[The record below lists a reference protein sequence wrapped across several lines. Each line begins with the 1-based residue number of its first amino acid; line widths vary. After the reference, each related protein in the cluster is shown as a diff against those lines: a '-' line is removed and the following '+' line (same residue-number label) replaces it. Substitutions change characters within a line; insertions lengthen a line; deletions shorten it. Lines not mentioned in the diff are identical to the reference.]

1 MVHYLNVEALQVWHV
16 AWNME
21 RQNLPLSVPERLIAE
36 CEPVEDQAAL
46 RGPVLIA
53 NNILARP
60 QVSQRH
66 GDAEHSLL
74 LVVREIE
81 DAFQLAD
88 EGVQVGIRGWEHGS
102 APACAGA
109 PVSQPSAA

>member
-1 MVHYLNVEALQVWHV
+1 MVHHLKMEALQVWHV

-21 RQNLPLSVPERLIAE
+21 RQNLPLSGPKRLIAE

-53 NNILARP
+53 NNVLARP

-66 GDAEHSLL
+66 GDAEDSLL
-74 LVVREIE
+74 LIVREID
-81 DAFQLAD
+81 DAF
-88 EGVQVGIRGWEHGS
+88 
-102 APACAGA
+102 
-109 PVSQPSAA
+109 